1 MKATH
6 LVTVLGREI
15 PVRSSAPE
23 KKVRAVETFVNE
35 RIDEISSRLAAA
47 DPQLVVTLALL
58 NLAESY
64 LEKQN
69 LRTDKELEARIGSLL
84 NKLNQTLETPGLFR
98 ET

>member
-23 KKVRAVETFVNE
+23 EKVRAVETFVNE
-35 RIDEISSRLAAA
+35 RIDEINSRLAAA

-64 LEKQN
+64 LEKQS
-69 LRTDKELEARIGSLL
+69 LRTDTEMEARIGSLL